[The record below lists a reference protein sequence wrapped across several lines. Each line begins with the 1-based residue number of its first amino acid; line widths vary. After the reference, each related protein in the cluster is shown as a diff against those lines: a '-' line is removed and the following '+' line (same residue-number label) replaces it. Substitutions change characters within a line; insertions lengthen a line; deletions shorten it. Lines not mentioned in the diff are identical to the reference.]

1 MAKSN
6 EVQIDLRLYFWPHY
20 AAVARLVRYD
30 EVPDDL
36 LQPELDKLGE
46 QFGRAKVHEAFVDVC
61 EYVRDAQGQV
71 TKTVRLRAKV
81 RTACFSLLGPAPE
94 DEDWFYRHPDGTPKP
109 RPQRKRSP
117 LLTGGQLPSRGAKKP
132 SRGGKARKR
141 TADRVTAEMVKN
153 GAKSATSQP
162 KPEAAPRLKVVPVP
176 EPAQA
181 ESRDLRA
188 LKRQYRTLKN
198 AYRMTAQDSPAKRA
212 FKADVQALRR
222 KIQELGGGT
231 AL

>member
-109 RPQRKRSP
+109 RPRRKRSP
-117 LLTGGQLPSRGAKKP
+117 LLTGSTRPAPAPAKAT
-132 SRGGKARKR
+132 RGGKSRRR
-141 TADRVTAEMVKN
+141 TARPPIAKPVTN
-153 GAKSATSQP
+153 SAKAATSG
-162 KPEAAPRLKVVPVP
+162 PEPAAPPRLKVVPAP
-176 EPAQA
+176 EPVEAKPP
-181 ESRDLRA
+181 DLRA
-188 LKRQYRTLKN
+188 LKRRYRTLKN
-198 AYRMTAQDSPAKRA
+198 AYGMTAQDSPAKRA
-212 FKADVQALRR
+212 IKADLQALRR